1 MAYEPKPLS
10 AGVSS
15 PAGTPKERLGQEFE
29 QAKDRIAGA
38 ASSAR
43 EAAGGDLANIR
54 DDMARLSDT
63 VSKLA
68 KQVGSD
74 IAGVAGVG
82 ADAAQEQ
89 AASIVAE
96 VEKMVRRNPLA
107 AVAGVFFVGLFI
119 GILRSR

>member
-1 MAYEPKPLS
+1 MAYEAKPVG

-15 PAGTPKERLGQEFE
+15 PAATPKERLGQDFE

-43 EAAGGDLANIR
+43 EAAGDDLANIR
-54 DDMARLSDT
+54 DDIARLSDT
-63 VSKLA
+63 VAKLA

-74 IAGVAGVG
+74 IAGVAGAG
-82 ADAAQEQ
+82 ADAAKEQ
-89 AASIVAE
+89 AGSIAAE
-96 VEKMVRRNPLA
+96 VEKMVRHNPLA
-107 AVAGVFFVGLFI
+107 VVAGVFLVGLFI